1 MSATMEPAI
10 ERSRQASDPKSFVGA
25 GGEQRV
31 LLHGI
36 SWETYERLCEELSD
50 QSHVRMWYD
59 QGELELMSPL
69 YNHEF
74 YNRSIAALG
83 QIIALE
89 LGINITDAGS
99 TTLKIKRKERGAEP
113 DTCFYIRNEAVMR
126 GKARVDLRKD
136 PLPEI
141 VFEIDITS
149 SSIDKFSIYASFG
162 VPELWHYDGGAVGIF
177 WLEDGQYVEQP
188 TSLMFDWLTGEKLT
202 EFLDRC
208 VEIGQSAALKEFRDW
223 MLVAGKAH

>member
-1 MSATMEPAI
+1 MEAVIDSPRVV
-10 ERSRQASDPKSFVGA
+10 EPRPFVEA

-36 SWETYERLCEELSD
+36 SWKTYERLCEELGD
-50 QSHVRMWYD
+50 QSHIRMWYD
-59 QGELELMSPL
+59 RGELEIMSPL

-74 YNRSIAALG
+74 FNRSIAALG
-83 QIIALE
+83 QFIALE
-89 LGINITDAGS
+89 LGINIADAGS

-113 DTCFYIRNEAVMR
+113 DTCFYIKNEALMR

-136 PLPEI
+136 PPPEI

-149 SSIDKFSIYASFG
+149 SSIDKFSIYANFG
-162 VPELWHYDGGAVGIF
+162 VPELWHYDGGVVCIF
-177 WLEDGQYVEQP
+177 WLEAGQYVEKP
-188 TSLMFDWLTGEKLT
+188 SSLMFDWLTGDKLA

-208 VEIGQSAALKEFRDW
+208 VEVGQSAALKEFRDW
-223 MLVAGKAH
+223 MRTELD